1 MLCECVKGS
10 VSATS
15 YCRSCDELHQSS
27 DELLPSRCFF
37 HRIPH
42 TASLTAYVSHVLKKQ
57 ALTAVVG
64 RLNTNKKVAQA
75 TKKKWRVTVVEGQAA
90 MLIFAVRGRDIE
102 QALELLRSESLPP
115 PLPHLASIKPL
126 STLS

>member
-1 MLCECVKGS
+1 VLCECVTSS
-10 VSATS
+10 VIATS
-15 YCRSCDELHQSS
+15 YCRSCDELHQSG
-27 DELLPSRCFF
+27 DELLPSRCLF

-42 TASLTAYVSHVLKKQ
+42 TASLTAYVSYVLKKK

-75 TKKKWRVTVVEGQAA
+75 TEKKWRVTVVEGQAA